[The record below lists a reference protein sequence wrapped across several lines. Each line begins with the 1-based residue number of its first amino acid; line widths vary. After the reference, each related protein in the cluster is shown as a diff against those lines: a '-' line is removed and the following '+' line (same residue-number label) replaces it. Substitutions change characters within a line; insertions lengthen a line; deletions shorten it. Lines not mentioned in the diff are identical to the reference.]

1 MIPRERLFDSR
12 LAGVGRSAVAPLLEP
27 PGWWIVATLIGLVV
41 GSFANVCIHRLPLRQ
56 SVVSP
61 RSRCPRC
68 HAPIASH
75 DNLPVLSYVLL
86 RGRCRHCRAPIS
98 PRYPA
103 VEAANGAG
111 WLLVALTHPP
121 GLHALVLM
129 ALFTSLLTLALI
141 DLDHHLLPDV
151 ITLPGTAVGL
161 LASFLPE
168 PPTPWVA
175 LLSAAGGFLTF
186 YLVAATYRRL
196 RGQEGL
202 GMGDW
207 KMVAMLGAFFGWQ
220 KMLFTVFIA
229 SLLGTVVGLLLMALR
244 GRDGRYALPL
254 GTFLALGGVV
264 AMFVGDAAVEWYAAL
279 LRR

>member
-1 MIPRERLFDSR
+1 M
-12 LAGVGRSAVAPLLEP
+12 APLLEP
-27 PGWWIVATLIGLVV
+27 PGWWIVATLIGLLV
-41 GSFANVCIHRLPLRQ
+41 GSFANVCIHRLPLGE

-61 RSRCPRC
+61 PSHCPKC
-68 HAPIASH
+68 NAAIAPH
-75 DNLPVLSYVLL
+75 DNLPVVSYVLL
-86 RGRCRHCRAPIS
+86 AGRCRHCRAPIS
-98 PRYPA
+98 ARYPA

-111 WLLVALTHPP
+111 WFLVALTHPP
-121 GLHALVLM
+121 GIYAVVLM

-151 ITLPGTAVGL
+151 ITLPGIAVGL

-175 LLSAAGGFLTF
+175 LLSAAGGFLSF
-186 YLVAATYRRL
+186 YLVAASYRRL

-220 KMLFTVFIA
+220 KMLLTVFMA
-229 SLLGTVVGLLLMALR
+229 SLLGTGVGLLLMALR

-254 GTFLALGGVV
+254 GTFLALAGVV
-264 AMFVGDAAVEWYAAL
+264 VMFVGDAAVDWYAAL
-279 LRR
+279 LRQ